1 MLMALYSTFMTWW
14 LLVLPKNITLNLN
27 KLEWNELWH

>member
-1 MLMALYSTFMTWW
+1 MALYSTFMTWW
-14 LLVLPKNITLNLN
+14 LLVLAKNITLNLN